1 MRFIYKLTSPSGK
14 SYIGQ
19 TVRSIGDRF
28 KQHVNRAR
36 LDDKLGCTYLN
47 AAIKKYGFDNFKHEI
62 LLEINNELLDEY
74 EIKFIDAYNTLEPNG
89 YNLTKGGHTTQY
101 SEASKK
107 KMSETQKNLYLTD
120 ANLRKRIQMNGFN
133 NKVNKDLPMYLCEVR
148 EKDSTLIGYRVYMH
162 PANPTSKKFSCK
174 NDVPSAYK
182 RALDYLNSLNELQK
196 LQDKETVQRLD
207 GSGCEELFSALKV

>member
-1 MRFIYKLTSPSGK
+1 MGFIYKLTSPSGK

-19 TVRSIGDRF
+19 TIRSIGDRF

-62 LLEINNELLDEY
+62 LLEINNKLLDEY

-101 SEASKK
+101 SEASKQ
-107 KMSETQKNLYLTD
+107 KMSETQTVLYLT
-120 ANLRKRIQMNGFN
+120 NEKIRKHIQMNGFN
-133 NKVNKDLPMYLCEVR
+133 NKVNKDLPMYLCEYRNKGVL
-148 EKDSTLIGYRVYMH
+148 EGYRVYMH
-162 PANPTSKKFSCK
+162 PANPIAKKFCCK
-174 NDVPSAYK
+174 KDVPSAYK

>member
-1 MRFIYKLTSPSGK
+1 MGFIYKLTSPSGK

-19 TVRSIGDRF
+19 TVRSIEDRF

-62 LLEINNELLDEY
+62 LLEINNNLLDEY
-74 EIKFIDAYNTLEPNG
+74 EIKLIDVYNTLEPNG

-107 KMSETQKNLYLTD
+107 KMSDTKKNLYLTD
-120 ANLRKRIQMNGFN
+120 EKIRKHIQMNGFN
-133 NKVNKDLPMYLCEVR
+133 NKVNKDLPMYLCEYR
-148 EKDSTLIGYRVYMH
+148 NKDVLEGYRVYMH
-162 PANPTSKKFSCK
+162 PANPIAKKFCCK
-174 NDVPSAYK
+174 KDVASAYK

-196 LQDKETVQRLD
+196 LQDKETVQRLN
-207 GSGCEELFSALKV
+207 GSGCEELFSALKI